1 MGQYPVYT
9 APPLGGKSRLAPRHI
24 EEQPAM
30 ASARL
35 WAAAMLAMVSTLL
48 PVAAQAALPVTK
60 IKFADRTPIYQTTAE
75 YPRTG
80 NDTIDREIA
89 EWARGF
95 IYDFEKQAKQDH
107 QRRERPYTA
116 DLRYRIAR
124 NDDKVFAVVFRDDYD
139 QGGAHPNTAI
149 ITFNYLM
156 PDGWRVYLGEIIRP
170 DGFAR
175 VSDLAIADLDRRLGL
190 TPPDDESVRS
200 GAGPYSFNFTEFTLL
215 NDEIVLRFDPYAVAS
230 HADGPQ
236 EAHLAFRNLSG
247 VVRSDWRAPQPSFD
261 CAKAV
266 STVERALCGDVALA
280 RLDREVSE
288 EYLHRIKVD
297 ADAAYIERTT
307 VEQRDWLARRDR
319 DCAHAADMKACL
331 TVSYRARLKVLA
343 PGL

>member
-1 MGQYPVYT
+1 M
-9 APPLGGKSRLAPRHI
+9 L
-24 EEQPAM
+24 
-30 ASARL
+30 SARL
-35 WAAAMLAMVSTLL
+35 WAAVPLAMLSLVCPA
-48 PVAAQAALPVTK
+48 AAQAALHVTK
-60 IKFADRTPIYQTTAE
+60 LKFADRTQIYQTTAE

-80 NDTIDREIA
+80 NAAIDGEIA

-95 IYDFEKQAKQDH
+95 IHDFEKQSKQDH
-107 QRRERPYTA
+107 QPQERAYTA

-124 NDDKVFAVVFRDDYD
+124 NDAKVFAVVFRYDYD

-156 PDGWRVYLGEIIRP
+156 PDGWRVYLGEIIKP
-170 DGFAR
+170 NGFAR
-175 VSDLAIADLDRRLGL
+175 VSELAIADLDRRLGL
-190 TPPDDESVRS
+190 TPPDDEPVRS

-215 NDEIVLRFDPYAVAS
+215 PDKVVLRFDPYAVAS

-236 EAHLAFRNLSG
+236 EAHIAFRDLVG
-247 VVRSDWRAPQPSFD
+247 LIRDDWRAPQPSFD
-261 CAKAV
+261 CAKAD
-266 STVERALCGDVALA
+266 SAIEQALCGDVALA

-307 VEQRDWLARRDR
+307 AEQRDWLARRDR
-319 DCAHAADMKACL
+319 DCAHAGDMKACL
-331 TVSYRARLKVLA
+331 TASYRARLKVLA